1 MTNSLSRP
9 DRSRMRGAW
18 IVAAL
23 FVLLQL
29 AFVNRYG
36 IFRDELYYIA
46 CGEHLAWGYVDH
58 PPFVALLA
66 WVQRRL
72 LGDSLLAIR
81 LLTSLAGGATILLT
95 GRLALLFGGDWWA
108 VTLAAMAVA
117 IAPVMLAIF
126 HFLSMNSW
134 DILWWTATVLV
145 IARILVERRP
155 QWWLL
160 VGVLIG
166 VGVET
171 KWSMGF
177 LVIGLSAGLLLTRE
191 RQWLRSG
198 YLWGGAAIA
207 VAIAVPHFAWQ
218 VANGWP
224 TLEFIRNADALKNA
238 RLTPVQFVV
247 SHLMELHPVNALLL
261 VAGLWYVF
269 TAEDGRF
276 RVFGWAYVAIFLL
289 VFAQNGKTY
298 YLSPAFPFML
308 AAGSVAIMRLLARR
322 ASLLRPV
329 ALAVVLLAGAATLP
343 AAFPVLSVERYAAYT
358 KALGLRPPDAER
370 NKTAELPQF
379 FADMFGWD
387 DIVRTVAGVYR
398 TLTPEEQAKVGIFVL
413 NYGDAGAIDFL
424 GPRYA
429 LPVKAISPHNSY
441 YLWGPRDVSGEV
453 LIVLG
458 GKVQDHR
465 KSYDSVEQVAT
476 VECGYCMPF
485 ENHRPVYVLRRPK
498 RSMQEIWRTSK
509 NFI

>member
-1 MTNSLSRP
+1 
-9 DRSRMRGAW
+9 MRGAW

-66 WVQRRL
+66 WVQRRM

-95 GRLALLFGGDWWA
+95 GRLALLFGGDRWA
-108 VTLAAMAVA
+108 VALATVAVA

-134 DILWWTATVLV
+134 DILWWTATVFA

-177 LVIGLSAGLLLTRE
+177 LVIGLSAGFLLTRE
-191 RQWLRSG
+191 RRWLRSG
-198 YLWGGAAIA
+198 YLWAGAAIA
-207 VAIAVPHFAWQ
+207 VAIAAPHFAWQ

-261 VAGLWYVF
+261 VAGLWHLF

-289 VFAQNGKTY
+289 IFAQNGKTY

-308 AAGSVAIMRLLARR
+308 AAGSAAIMRLLARR
-322 ASLLRPV
+322 ASLLRLV
-329 ALAVVLLAGAATLP
+329 VLVVVLLAGVATLP
-343 AAFPVLSVERYAAYT
+343 AALPVLSVEGYVAYT

-458 GKVQDHR
+458 GRVEDHR
-465 KSYDSVEQVAT
+465 QSYESVEQVAT